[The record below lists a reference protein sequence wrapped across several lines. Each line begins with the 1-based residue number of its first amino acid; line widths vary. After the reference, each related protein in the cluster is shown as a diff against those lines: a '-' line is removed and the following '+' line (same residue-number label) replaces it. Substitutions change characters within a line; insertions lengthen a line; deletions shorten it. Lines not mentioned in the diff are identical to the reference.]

1 MKTLYGDL
9 THVFCPAEPTKICP
23 RDQPQDN
30 SALHNLARATPSET
44 LISSVIWKGNLSGM
58 RPFATLAHPDFE

>member
-23 RDQPQDN
+23 RDQPQDS

-44 LISSVIWKGNLSGM
+44 LISSAIWKGNLSGM
-58 RPFATLAHPDFE
+58 RLSASLAHPDFE